1 MSAIVL
7 WLQSNWVSVLLS
19 IVAIDQVLIGVFP
32 KVPFFGSLK
41 DILLALVGKSPAAQ
55 AVTWF
60 LTLILN
66 WIAGKVA
73 AFLLALQSKQI
84 KRGQID
90 KDAAKSVEPLNQ
102 AESAADID
110 KAADDA
116 LNGLQFYFTW
126 SLCNS
131 ATSH

>member
-1 MSAIVL
+1 M
-7 WLQSNWVSVLLS
+7 
-19 IVAIDQVLIGVFP
+19 
-32 KVPFFGSLK
+32 
-41 DILLALVGKSPAAQ
+41 
-55 AVTWF
+55 TWF

-116 LNGLQFYFTW
+116 LNGL
-126 SLCNS
+126 
-131 ATSH
+131 